1 MVVVEAPGQLLTSH
15 PLLHVPDAQS
25 AGSGHVSEDPEGTNE
40 HVQPS
45 LRTIEARLSGT
56 GPVSRLPFS
65 SSFFDTTNV
74 EISVG
79 IVPEMVLPDKKRWFL
94 TLRNPICVGTVPE
107 TLLPLQSMV
116 FPQEPREV
124 RSQMHLRSQSS
135 P

>member
-1 MVVVEAPGQLLTSH
+1 
-15 PLLHVPDAQS
+15 
-25 AGSGHVSEDPEGTNE
+25 
-40 HVQPS
+40 
-45 LRTIEARLSGT
+45 
-56 GPVSRLPFS
+56 LPFS